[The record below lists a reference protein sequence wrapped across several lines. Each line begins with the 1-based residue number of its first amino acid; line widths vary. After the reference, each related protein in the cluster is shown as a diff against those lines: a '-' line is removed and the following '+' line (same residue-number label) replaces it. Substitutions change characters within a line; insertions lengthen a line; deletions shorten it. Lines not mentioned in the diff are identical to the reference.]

1 MDTIFKRLELMLTTL
16 TVFGA
21 AASSPVLASY
31 RGLCAAVAAGD
42 VVRAAACYAGVYSGL
57 RETGASSLGEYLID
71 LVKYSESAY
80 AKALVTGTADAAFD
94 AAARRDIRILS
105 EIAALDCAAFKNRLA
120 ALSDGSFD
128 DIINTLP
135 EWDTGTA
142 LDFDALRHF
151 LRRHGAGIYAKYR
164 ALLWTEDGARPV
176 TSPDPIRYEQM
187 IGYEW
192 QRRAVLDN
200 ARALVEG
207 RYVNNVLLYGDSGTG
222 KSATVKSM
230 LNIPE
235 FSNLTL
241 IEVPKRLLSALPAL
255 MNDLVWRPQ
264 KFILFIDDL
273 SFSEGDTDF
282 SPLKIILEGSLGQRP
297 QNVAL
302 CVTSN
307 RRQLVKR
314 YFSDRDEISGTETM
328 EEKTSLADRFG
339 IRIPFF
345 ALNQEEYLAT
355 AEALVRQAGIQ
366 MDGGTLRQ
374 AALQWALEHGARTP
388 RTARQFADDL
398 AAKRLLP
405 SVQ

>member
-1 MDTIFKRLELMLTTL
+1 MI
-16 TVFGA
+16 G
-21 AASSPVLASY
+21 
-31 RGLCAAVAAGD
+31 
-42 VVRAAACYAGVYSGL
+42 AAACYAGVYSGL
-57 RETGASSLGEYLID
+57 REAGASSLGEYLIE

-80 AKALVTGTADAAFD
+80 AKALATGTADAAFD

-105 EIAALDCAAFKNRLA
+105 EVATLDCAALKSRLA
-120 ALSDGSFD
+120 ALSDGSMD
-128 DIINTLP
+128 DIVKTFP

-151 LRRHGAGIYAKYR
+151 LRRHGAGLYAKYR
-164 ALLWTEDGARPV
+164 ALSWTEDGVKPV
-176 TSPDPIRYEQM
+176 ISPDPIRYEQM
-187 IGYEW
+187 IGYDW

-200 ARALVEG
+200 TRALIEG
-207 RYVNNVLLYGDSGTG
+207 RYVNNMLLYGDSGTG
-222 KSATVKSM
+222 KSTTVKSM

-235 FSNLTL
+235 FTDLTL
-241 IEVPKRLLSALPAL
+241 IEVPKRFLSALPAL
-255 MNDLVWRPQ
+255 MNDLIWRPQ

-273 SFSEGDTDF
+273 SFSEGDADF

-314 YFSDRDEISGTETM
+314 YFSDRDEISGSETV
-328 EEKTSLADRFG
+328 EEKTSLSDRFG

-366 MDGGTLRQ
+366 MDSGILRQ

-398 AAKRLLP
+398 AAKKP
-405 SVQ
+405 D